1 MKSLVRPKR
10 IKITATDGVEYS
22 FLCKPEDDL
31 RKDAR
36 LMDFFTV
43 INKLLK
49 ADTSSRQRKLRMDS
63 LILLALCLSALTL
76 WQVFKRMLSFL

>member
-1 MKSLVRPKR
+1 MKSLIRPKR
-10 IKITATDGVEYS
+10 IRIQAVDGAEYS

-49 ADTSSRQRKLRMDS
+49 ADTSSRQRKLRAFFFS
-63 LILLALCLSALTL
+63 KLTSPVL
-76 WQVFKRMLSFL
+76 NVL